1 MSKATEESLRASR
14 KTRAQIKQ
22 GNENKRASFGGFGR
36 GSTSGSTY
44 HKSGLKKRSAYGS
57 NSYND

>member
-14 KTRAQIKQ
+14 LKRAQLKQ
-22 GNENKRASFGGFGR
+22 ANENKRSSFGGFGK

-44 HKSGLKKRSAYGS
+44 HKSGLKKRSDYSS
-57 NSYND
+57 NSYGD